1 MQGTAAMSAEHDQ
14 LTHEERVF
22 VDLIED
28 ILRATPGLRYHV
40 HLTEAQND
48 DGDAPYAIFA
58 IETNPARDL
67 TVSIELAPNEFRLR
81 VKGDA
86 FAHPVENRRRIDR
99 WIDRRCR
106 DVEHLVSGDLKIE
119 VETLFGRYLSSD
131 LYAGSEEDW
140 EWAGDRDE
148 GWGWVGLLGWLL
160 PFGLSPMRTH
170 ETEYKDWFR
179 LDQEPSA

>member
-1 MQGTAAMSAEHDQ
+1 MSAERDR

-28 ILRATPGLRYHV
+28 VLRGTPGLRYHL

-48 DGDAPYAIFA
+48 DGDASYAIFA
-58 IETNPARDL
+58 IETVPAHDL
-67 TVSIELAPNEFRLR
+67 TVSIELAPDEFRLR
-81 VKGDA
+81 VKGDV

-106 DVEHLVSGDLKIE
+106 DVEQLVSGDLKIE
-119 VETLFGRYLSSD
+119 VETLHGHFLSSD
-131 LYAGSEEDW
+131 LYAGSKENWKEIG
-140 EWAGDRDE
+140 ERDD
-148 GWGWVGLLGWLL
+148 GWGWIGLLAWLL

-179 LDQEPSA
+179 VDQEPGD

>member
-1 MQGTAAMSAEHDQ
+1 MSAERDQ

-40 HLTEAQND
+40 HLIEAQNE

-58 IETNPARDL
+58 IETNPSHDL
-67 TVSIELAPNEFRLR
+67 TVAIELAPDEFRLR
-81 VKGDA
+81 VKGDV

-106 DVEHLVSGDLKIE
+106 DVEQLVRGDLKIE
-119 VETLFGRYLSSD
+119 VETLLGRYLSSD
-131 LYAGSEEDW
+131 LYAGSKEDW
-140 EWAGDRDE
+140 KEIGERDE
-148 GWGWVGLLGWLL
+148 GRGWVGLLAWLL

-179 LDQEPSA
+179 LDQEPRD